1 VIVCGLKGVG
11 LRTVEQLRLNGVSVV
26 VLDDDPD
33 LRLGHLVESWGVQ
46 HLYRSAH
53 LGDGLAEAGLE
64 RALAV
69 ICADTNELVSLEIA
83 MRVRESRPDVRL
95 VVQLANPSVGR
106 ALERVSGAGTVL
118 DVASLAA
125 PSFVEACLRQPS
137 HEIDIGGVRFAVVQC
152 TVTEGDGMDKTF
164 RGHFGSLAPV
174 AVIPS
179 AGGEMACCPG
189 RDHLVEPGDR
199 VAVIGTQDELDRS
212 GVDVTRAIREA
223 APSVPLALRVRRRV
237 RALLQ
242 TDEKGL
248 ALALG
253 ALLTL
258 VVVATTVI
266 RFGYVEPTGHPRLD
280 LLTSLYFTVET
291 LATVGFGDFSFGTQ
305 SAWMKGFGIGLIVV
319 GITLVTTSFALL
331 TNLLVSRRIEQS
343 LGRREVPGMAGHIVV
358 IGLGAI
364 GIRVV
369 EGLLAEGRR
378 VVVVERDDA
387 NRFLGRARA
396 LGVPVVIADAT
407 QRQTHAAVNLPDA
420 AAVAVLTSADLT
432 NIETGL
438 AVRESLG
445 DRWGRVPVVLRV
457 FDRDLARMMERNFGF
472 SHVRSTSALAAP
484 WFVGAALGLDILET
498 FYVDQQPFLVAK
510 LSIRDGGGL
519 EGLAMEQ
526 LSTRT
531 RVIAL
536 RRASDGELE
545 HPPRRGTRFRGGDEA
560 FLLGPYDELLRVLQ
574 RDQLTG

>member
-1 VIVCGLKGVG
+1 
-11 LRTVEQLRLNGVSVV
+11 
-26 VLDDDPD
+26 
-33 LRLGHLVESWGVQ
+33 
-46 HLYRSAH
+46 
-53 LGDGLAEAGLE
+53 
-64 RALAV
+64 
-69 ICADTNELVSLEIA
+69 
-83 MRVRESRPDVRL
+83 
-95 VVQLANPSVGR
+95 
-106 ALERVSGAGTVL
+106 
-118 DVASLAA
+118 
-125 PSFVEACLRQPS
+125 
-137 HEIDIGGVRFAVVQC
+137 
-152 TVTEGDGMDKTF
+152 
-164 RGHFGSLAPV
+164 
-174 AVIPS
+174 
-179 AGGEMACCPG
+179 
-189 RDHLVEPGDR
+189 
-199 VAVIGTQDELDRS
+199 
-212 GVDVTRAIREA
+212 
-223 APSVPLALRVRRRV
+223 V